1 MQGIKYSRDSVM
13 TDRKRTQAKKQLSA
27 FVFSESLSLSLSLDD
42 MSRDIYRDFQ
52 NMFSDYTSPKRTRKG
67 GASLGRQRKK

>member
-1 MQGIKYSRDSVM
+1 MQGIKYSRDSV
-13 TDRKRTQAKKQLSA
+13 TTAGKRAQAKKQLSA
-27 FVFSESLSLSLSLDD
+27 LIFSESLSLSLSLDD

-52 NMFSDYTSPKRTRKG
+52 NMFSDYTSPKHIRKG

>member
-52 NMFSDYTSPKRTRKG
+52 NMFSDYTSPKRIRKG
-67 GASLGRQRKK
+67 GSSLGRQRKK